1 MRTPRAAA
9 TIAVASTILISLLG
23 TAAPAHAAGS
33 SGNLIL
39 IGGALN
45 ENAQI
50 LQRIVADADPDGSGP
65 ARARIA
71 IVTAASAPAANA
83 TEAADPNASNAAANG
98 LYYAD
103 LFQRFGADTYRVPID
118 VATNYSGDPYVPSN
132 AFSTAVADQVR
143 ASTGVFLSGGD
154 QSRYVATLMQCA
166 PASGNAYTSCTD
178 TPVLGAIRSV
188 LNGGGVI
195 AGSSAGL
202 TIQNGAAMVTG
213 GESYEAWRYG
223 AYAGTGVGSK
233 DLTYSPFGGF
243 GFFTEGLLDSHFGT
257 WGRQA
262 RMIALADHVGRD
274 LVVGVDETTALVYD
288 RATRQGTVIGANGVS
303 VLDLYGA
310 DIVGTRAEGVRWHYL
325 VNGDRIDFGTL
336 AVTAGAT
343 KRTGAGT
350 GSGPAVK
357 RDIWDSPSGSGGT
370 SSMVIQAKAL
380 VKSSASVAQGTTWE
394 RRPTYRTYLDRV
406 SGTRWWSTGG
416 FEGLEVSFIP
426 E

>member
-9 TIAVASTILISLLG
+9 TIAVASAILIPTLG
-23 TAAPAHAAGS
+23 AAAPAAAAGS

-39 IGGALN
+39 IGGALD

-71 IVTAASAPAANA
+71 VVTAASVPAADA
-83 TEAADPNASNAAANG
+83 AEAADPTQSNAAANG

-103 LFQRFGADTYRVPID
+103 LFARHGADAYLVPID
-118 VATNYSGDPYVPSN
+118 IGTDYPGDPYVPGN
-132 AFSTAVADQVR
+132 ADSTAVADQVR

-154 QSRYVATLMQCA
+154 QSRYVDTLLDCDPA
-166 PASGNAYTSCTD
+166 PGDAYTSCAD
-178 TPVLGAIRSV
+178 TPVLTAIRAV
-188 LNGGGVI
+188 LDRGGVV

-202 TIQNGAAMVTG
+202 TIQNGADMVTG

-223 AYAGTGVGSK
+223 AYAGTGVGPD
-233 DLTYSPFGGF
+233 DLTYSPYGGF

-262 RMIALADHVGRD
+262 RMIALADETLHD

-288 RATRQGTVIGANGVS
+288 RTTRQGTVIGVNGVS
-303 VLDLYGA
+303 VLDLHGA
-310 DIVGTRAEGVRWHYL
+310 TVTGDRAEGVRWHHL
-325 VNGDRIDFGTL
+325 VNGDRIDFATL
-336 AVTAGAT
+336 AVTAAAT
-343 KRTGAGT
+343 ERAGAGSGT
-350 GSGPAVK
+350 GPAVR
-357 RDIWDSPSGSGGT
+357 RDIWDSPAGSGGT
-370 SSMVIQAKAL
+370 YSMVNQAKAL
-380 VKSSASVAQGTTWE
+380 VKSSASVAQGTTFE
-394 RRPTYRTYLDRV
+394 RNPRYRTYLDRV
-406 SGTRWWSTGG
+406 SATRWWTTGG
-416 FEGLEVSFIP
+416 FEALEVSFIR

>member
-9 TIAVASTILISLLG
+9 TIAVAGAILIPTLG
-23 TAAPAHAAGS
+23 TAAPANAAGS
-33 SGNLIL
+33 AGNLIL
-39 IGGALN
+39 IGGALD

-71 IVTAASAPAANA
+71 IVTAASVPATTAA
-83 TEAADPNASNAAANG
+83 EAADPTQSNAAANG

-103 LFQRFGADTYRVPID
+103 LFERFGADTYLVPID
-118 VATNYSGDPYVPSN
+118 LESNYPGDPYVPGN
-132 AFSTAVADQVR
+132 ADSAAVADQVR
-143 ASTGVFLSGGD
+143 ASTGVFFSGGD
-154 QSRYVATLMQCA
+154 QSRYVATLLDCV
-166 PASGNAYTSCTD
+166 PATNDAFTSCTD
-178 TPVLGAIRSV
+178 TPVLAAVRDV
-188 LNGGGVI
+188 LDAGGVVS
-195 AGSSAGL
+195 GSSAGL
-202 TIQNGAAMVTG
+202 TIQQGADMVTG

-223 AYAGTGVGSK
+223 AYAGAGVEAD
-233 DLTYSPFGGF
+233 DLTYLPYGGF

-262 RMIALADHVGRD
+262 RMIALADETAHD

-288 RATRQGTVIGANGVS
+288 RATRQGEVIGANGVS

-310 DIVGTRAEGVRWHYL
+310 DIVGTRAEGIRWHYL
-325 VNGDRIDFGTL
+325 VSGDRIDFATL

-343 KRTGAGT
+343 ERSGLGT
-350 GSGPAVK
+350 GSGPSLK
-357 RDIWDSPSGSGGT
+357 RDIWDSPSGTGGT
-370 SSMVIQAKAL
+370 SSMVNQAKAL

-394 RRPTYRTYLDRV
+394 RNPRYRTYLDRV
-406 SGTRWWSTGG
+406 SATRWWTTGG